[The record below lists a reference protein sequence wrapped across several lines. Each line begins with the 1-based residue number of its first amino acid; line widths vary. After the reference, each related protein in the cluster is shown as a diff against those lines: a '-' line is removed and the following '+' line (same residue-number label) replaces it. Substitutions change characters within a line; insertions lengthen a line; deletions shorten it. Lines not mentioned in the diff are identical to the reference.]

1 MQDLKTFI
9 EGYVPVSDANWK
21 KISTCFEQKLV
32 IKNESILKEGEICRK
47 LYFLE
52 SGLLRFYI
60 NKDGNEIIKF
70 FTVAPYFFTSQA
82 SFNDQKPASEN
93 IQAIENS
100 VIWQISLQDSNKL
113 LELQSWSTFA
123 KKIIQEVQFFTEQI
137 LEEIQSETAENRY
150 KKILS
155 DDPVLAKR
163 IPLKYLAS
171 FLGIAPQSLSRIRKN
186 LEKKHNLT

>member
-150 KKILS
+150 KKMLS